1 MLKQV
6 KTGLFCFFE
15 LRDFAEF
22 VFTRADWASGSE
34 VFKKIYAKAKSPYLM
49 FSLQQCSTDSMLP
62 VRFFL
67 SDRNI
72 QFGNFP

>member
-6 KTGLFCFFE
+6 KTELFCFLE

-49 FSLQQCSTDSMLP
+49 FSLQRCSTDSILS

-67 SDRNI
+67 SNRNT
-72 QFGNFP
+72 QLGNFP

>member
-6 KTGLFCFFE
+6 KTELFCFFE

-22 VFTRADWASGSE
+22 VFTRADRASGSE

-49 FSLQQCSTDSMLP
+49 FSLQQYSTDSMLP

-67 SDRNI
+67 SNRNI
-72 QFGNFP
+72 QLGNFP